1 MGRYSLLVLL
11 LSFSV
16 SAAMENT
23 RKVPCRALAAM
34 KDEKSQWC
42 TACQRHPKPK
52 KACTRSTATAPA
64 VSTLSEGRSIL
75 LGKRKASDGA
85 NYTGESRDTMYPDGN
100 NRDWTKPED
109 QFAPSV
115 HAATGSSKRAAVPSV
130 LASLASSATAMNTS
144 DSPAQQPPAVAQ
156 QRVRSWYETC
166 STRRTESTSN

>member
-1 MGRYSLLVLL
+1 MGRCCLLLVLL

-64 VSTLSEGRSIL
+64 ASSLSEGRSIL
-75 LGKRKASDGA
+75 LGKRKASGGA
-85 NYTGESRDTMYPDGN
+85 NYTREKHDSMYPADYHRDKSMSEAEFAQRLPLARKRDG
-100 NRDWTKPED
+100 D
-109 QFAPSV
+109 QA
-115 HAATGSSKRAAVPSV
+115 GR
-130 LASLASSATAMNTS
+130 
-144 DSPAQQPPAVAQ
+144 
-156 QRVRSWYETC
+156 
-166 STRRTESTSN
+166 